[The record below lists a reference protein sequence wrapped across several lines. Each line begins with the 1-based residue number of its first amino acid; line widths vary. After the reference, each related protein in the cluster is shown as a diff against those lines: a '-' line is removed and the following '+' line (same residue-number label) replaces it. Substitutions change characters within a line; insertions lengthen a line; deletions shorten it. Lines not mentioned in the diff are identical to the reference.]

1 MSTKSMQSESGDI
14 LADRGDPPVWS
25 AWAEVAARYGGPP
38 LIENAKDGTL
48 LLLVPPGRFLAGGKG
63 SDEGGGDPFPVELPA
78 YYLGIH
84 AVTNAQYARFL
95 TEQGPGKADLE
106 KWILLDNDCYVR
118 QSGKGFE
125 AYGGKDDH
133 PVVQV
138 SWFGAAAYCDWAGL
152 RLPSELEWEK
162 AARGTDGREYPWGN
176 VWDET
181 KCRNKTNSG
190 NEQTC
195 GVWGYPEG
203 CSVWGHY
210 QMSGNVWEWCADWAD
225 ANAYDR
231 YKRGDLTPPKSGAG
245 RVLRGGSLRLEGSG
259 RFRCVYRFGPAPTDR
274 YLDYGFRA
282 ARTFLE

>member
-1 MSTKSMQSESGDI
+1 MPDEPSPFDLPVLTP
-14 LADRGDPPVWS
+14 ADFGLRELLGVD
-25 AWAEVAARYGGPP
+25 P
-38 LIENAKDGTL
+38 LIQNAKDGTL
-48 LLLVPPGRFLAGGKG
+48 LLLVPAGRFLAGDDK
-63 SDEGGGDPFPVELPA
+63 FPVELPA

-162 AARGTDGREYPWGN
+162 ASRGTDGREYPWGN
-176 VWDET
+176 DWDET
-181 KCRNKTNSG
+181 KCRNDMNKG
-190 NEQTC
+190 NEKTC

-203 CSVWGHY
+203 CSPWGHY
-210 QMSGNVWEWCADWAD
+210 QMSGNVWEWCADWYD
-225 ANAYDR
+225 SNAYGR
-231 YKRGDLTPPKSGAG
+231 YKGGNLTPPQSGSS
-245 RVLRGGSLRLEGSG
+245 RVLRGGSWRYDNSD
-259 RFRCVYRFGPAPTDR
+259 RFRCAYRTAVSGPTAR
-274 YLDYGFRA
+274 YYNYGFRA